1 MAKIGFR
8 NPFYLRNIKQNF
20 NKYNDALL
28 SWIGGA
34 FTSYDEDNPTYIDEG
49 YNKNPII
56 FSVVAQRANKLASVP
71 FNIKKIKDKT
81 EKRKRDTLL
90 SSTKWNLTP
99 QQEVKR
105 LMYESKAFDE
115 DYAEMPLE
123 RPNPLQTWKEF
134 KELYE
139 TFIALTGNA
148 YIYLLCPE
156 NGANAGEPIAWYLLP
171 SHYTEIVLKD
181 TVNMLGL
188 ESPIDH
194 YVITQGNQY
203 IEFKESEVVHIK
215 YANPNFNLNGSHLYG
230 QSPLRAALRNMQSSN
245 EAIDLNI
252 KTMKSGGAYGF
263 IHGKYV
269 PLNPDQARE
278 LESRLTAM
286 DNSTDNL
293 ANIQG
298 SSAELG
304 FTRIG
309 LSPDELKLFDFL
321 SFDSKQI
328 CNVLGWSDTLLN
340 NDDGG
345 KYDKQQI
352 EAKRV
357 VTDTVLPDL
366 ELLDQA
372 INSKILPRYK
382 AYKGYCIEHDITE
395 LPEMQQDIA
404 KMMEWIKTAVDIG
417 MLNRNEARLALR
429 YSAIEDS
436 NMDEYTVM
444 SDILTLDQAVNDFPL
459 NQQPMNESTIS

>member
-1 MAKIGFR
+1 M
-8 NPFYLRNIKQNF
+8 
-20 NKYNDALL
+20 D
-28 SWIGGA
+28 
-34 FTSYDEDNPTYIDEG
+34 D
-49 YNKNPII
+49 
-56 FSVVAQRANKLASVP
+56 
-71 FNIKKIKDKT
+71 
-81 EKRKRDTLL
+81 DT
-90 SSTKWNLTP
+90 
-99 QQEVKR
+99 
-105 LMYESKAFDE
+105 
-115 DYAEMPLE
+115 
-123 RPNPLQTWKEF
+123 
-134 KELYE
+134 
-139 TFIALTGNA
+139 
-148 YIYLLCPE
+148 
-156 NGANAGEPIAWYLLP
+156 
-171 SHYTEIVLKD
+171 
-181 TVNMLGL
+181 
-188 ESPIDH
+188 
-194 YVITQGNQY
+194 
-203 IEFKESEVVHIK
+203 
-215 YANPNFNLNGSHLYG
+215 
-230 QSPLRAALRNMQSSN
+230 
-245 EAIDLNI
+245 
-252 KTMKSGGAYGF
+252 
-263 IHGKYV
+263 
-269 PLNPDQARE
+269 AR
-278 LESRLTAM
+278 
-286 DNSTDNL
+286 L